1 MLKTELYENAFGW
14 LAYDKTTYY
23 TELYLLSYM
32 QLKKKLSRVGGGG
45 GVGGWVV
52 GLTGNRANSA
62 PLELGLGL
70 SLAIISP
77 TSRPLIKELLLS

>member
-23 TELYLLSYM
+23 TELYLLSYV
-32 QLKKKLSRVGGGG
+32 QLKKKTFLVGGGG
-45 GVGGWVV
+45 GGWVV

-62 PLELGLGL
+62 QLELGL
-70 SLAIISP
+70 SLAIPCTP
-77 TSRPLIKELLLS
+77 TPLTTLSFFQN

>member
-32 QLKKKLSRVGGGG
+32 QLKKNFPGWV
-45 GVGGWVV
+45 GVGGWI
-52 GLTGNRANSA
+52 NW
-62 PLELGLGL
+62 E
-70 SLAIISP
+70 
-77 TSRPLIKELLLS
+77 

>member
-32 QLKKKLSRVGGGG
+32 QLKKKLSRVG
-45 GVGGWVV
+45 VGGWVV

-70 SLAIISP
+70 SLAISIFLNFGTP
-77 TSRPLIKELLLS
+77 YLHNNVF

>member
-45 GVGGWVV
+45 G
-52 GLTGNRANSA
+52 S
-62 PLELGLGL
+62 
-70 SLAIISP
+70 SLIENFSQIFPFFFSDGSP
-77 TSRPLIKELLLS
+77 KYSSV

>member
-32 QLKKKLSRVGGGG
+32 QLKKKTFPGGWGW
-45 GVGGWVV
+45 GWVV

-70 SLAIISP
+70 SLAIKKKLKLNQFYSKNIWG
-77 TSRPLIKELLLS
+77 L

>member
-32 QLKKKLSRVGGGG
+32 QLKKKLSRVG
-45 GVGGWVV
+45 VGGWVV

-70 SLAIISP
+70 SLA
-77 TSRPLIKELLLS
+77 KLLLQMKMKKLQDAL

>member
-23 TELYLLSYM
+23 TELYLLSCM
-32 QLKKKLSRVGGGG
+32 QLKKKLSRMGGW
-45 GVGGWVV
+45 GWVV

>member
-1 MLKTELYENAFGW
+1 MIKPPTILNYTYLVTCSSKKTFP
-14 LAYDKTTYY
+14 
-23 TELYLLSYM
+23 
-32 QLKKKLSRVGGGG
+32 
-45 GVGGWVV
+45 GGWVV